1 MSVFPVLT
9 ICREFVCK
17 LERLPTEIAPPESMF
32 SIQPFFVLLKRPS
45 ATALQKQESGT
56 LTNASG
62 QDRDVG
68 KMGTLSLVK
77 ETDQEIKSESS
88 GSKKE
93 QCSPPAPA
101 AIV

>member
-1 MSVFPVLT
+1 MSVLFVLT
-9 ICREFVCK
+9 ICREFVYK
-17 LERLPTEIAPPESMF
+17 LERLPTEIAPPEDSF
-32 SIQPFFVLLKRPS
+32 SLHPFLVLLKRPS
-45 ATALQKQESGT
+45 KTALQKQEFGT
-56 LTNASG
+56 LTDAGG

-93 QCSPPAPA
+93 QGSPAAPA
-101 AIV
+101 TVV